1 MLQLYTYYRS
11 VAAHRVRIALNY
23 KGIAY
28 CSVFIDLES
37 AAHLND
43 DYLKLNPQGLVP
55 ALETDDG
62 ILISQSVAI
71 LEWLEEL
78 HPQPPLLPGDPL
90 QRALVRSA
98 VNSIVCDIHPLN
110 NMSVTNYLQ
119 ASLGSSP
126 EEVQQWYQQWIYRGF
141 DGIERTLESQS
152 GACCFGDEP
161 GMADVCLIPQVYN
174 ALRFK
179 VPMEAYPNIMRV
191 WEHCNGLHAFQ
202 LAHPDAQPD
211 TPVSA

>member
-1 MLQLYTYYRS
+1 MKLYSYYRS
-11 VAAHRVRIALNY
+11 SATYRVRIGLAL
-23 KGIAY
+23 KGLAY
-28 CSVFIDLES
+28 
-37 AAHLND
+37 
-43 DYLKLNPQGLVP
+43 DYFPVNLLRAQQKSGDYMAKNPQGLVP

-71 LEWLEEL
+71 LEWVEEL
-78 HPQPPLLPGDPL
+78 HPQPPLLPGEPL

-126 EEVQQWYQQWIYRGF
+126 EEIQQWYQQWIYRGF